1 VTNYEKDN
9 SCFDKL
15 VVCCKHFGIASVLGK
30 SGGPDNFGYIFID
43 SNDDP
48 SLKNHY
54 PWIEI
59 KDTGT
64 KITSWDTGGCDD
76 GYKTGIPLG
85 FDFRYYGNNYNKVNI
100 MTNGWINF
108 ATPDTWYPSSPFP
121 TSDSYVDPI
130 SLFGRDIYPCCSDSG
145 VYYETLIKNGGKI
158 FVVEYFQ
165 VPKCCDCN
173 NERYTVQL
181 QLHEGSNNIIFLY
194 KTTHTYTPY
203 IGIEG
208 KNQTDG
214 LTYMLNQNPGD
225 GTVILFNYPGSPRYP
240 QSGVLPIDNILKI
253 LKKNKDKE

>member
-1 VTNYEKDN
+1 MNNKIIAVLISLLFVAST
-9 SCFDKL
+9 
-15 VVCCKHFGIASVLGK
+15 FGVASVLGK
-30 SGGPDNFGYIFID
+30 SGGPDNFGYRFID

-48 SLKNHY
+48 MLKSYY

-64 KITSWDTGGCDD
+64 KITSWESYGCDD

-85 FDFRYYGNNYNKVNI
+85 FGFNYYGNNYNKVNI

-108 ATPDTWYPSSPFP
+108 ATPNTWYQNDSFP
-121 TSDSYVDPI
+121 TSDSYIDPI
-130 SLFGRDIYPCCSDSG
+130 SLFGRDLYPCCSDGG
-145 VYYETLIKNGGKI
+145 VYYESLTRDGRKV

-165 VPKCCDCN
+165 LPRCCSCTY
-173 NERYTVQL
+173 ERYTVQL

-194 KTTHTYTPY
+194 KTTHICAPY

-225 GTVILFNYPGSPRYP
+225 GTVIIFQYPGSTRYP
-240 QSGVLPIDNILKI
+240 RPKTLPIDRILEILKS
-253 LKKNKDKE
+253 NKDKE